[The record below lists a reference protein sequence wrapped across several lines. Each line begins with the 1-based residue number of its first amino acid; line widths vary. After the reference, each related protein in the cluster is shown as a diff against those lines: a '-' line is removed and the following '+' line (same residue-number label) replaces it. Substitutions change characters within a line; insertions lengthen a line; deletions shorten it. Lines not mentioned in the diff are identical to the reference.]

1 MVRLL
6 GSLIFCLL
14 LSTQA
19 WATSFNASVD
29 RKTISEQDTFTLI
42 LRYGG
47 QAGFSSPDV
56 SALKKD
62 FHILNQQQSRK
73 MTTINGQMES
83 YTDWVLTLTPQRT
96 GQLTIPSI
104 EYDDEKTDPIT
115 VQVNAVSDDVKAQ
128 QEKEF
133 FFDISVQKQPQ
144 YYVQQQILYTE
155 KVYYSVQHDEP
166 SLTSL
171 DVTDARVEPLGDVRQ
186 YTTVIKGQRFGVYE
200 RNFAIYPEVSGE
212 LVIPGQRFQASVRDP
227 YDRWGRGRQA
237 SIVSKPISLTVNSIP
252 AGYPQ
257 APWLPASQLSISERF
272 SADPQDWQQGDPITR
287 TITLKATGLPGNQLP
302 PVPVPEIRNIR
313 YYPDQTES
321 SDDLS
326 ENGVEGTSVQSM
338 ALVPAA
344 SGKITLPEIR
354 IPWWNVTK
362 GQLEYAGLPAH
373 TVTVAPAQN
382 AAQNSGQN
390 TVNGNTQSAAEAS
403 ASDSHSGNSNGGTL
417 VSADSHFSGFWP
429 VLFALSLLVNIVLG
443 WLLLKKPAAAM
454 ESAESDAL
462 QNEKQCWKAL
472 NTACRNGDAK
482 DLHSALLK
490 WANAALRNNLD
501 GSESSKDRAITS
513 LPQLAARYRDPALN
527 SALSELDALLFSAQG
542 NSAYN
547 GQNLLSL
554 LKARKQLDEEKPQ
567 NDSLYPA

>member
-272 SADPQDWQQGDPITR
+272 STDPQDWQQGEPITR
-287 TITLKATGLPGNQLP
+287 TITLKATGQPGNQLP

-362 GQLEYAGLPAH
+362 GQLEYAVLPAH

-417 VSADSHFSGFWP
+417 VSADSHFSGLWP

-462 QNEKQCWKAL
+462 QNEKQYWKAL